1 MKMEGNKNYF
11 KQVLKSGLFPGDW
24 ILVKAICFTILA
36 IGCAVGAIG
45 CAVGAYSTANVAI
58 ENYKLFY
65 EIITTG
71 TIAMINEIHNTT
83 TPGIPVEI
91 VTEILTILEQT
102 KMSSEEQFHCL
113 INLRNNLINYQQANP
128 NLEILEAKRLQQL
141 INLFDGLAEDQH
153 TTTRNIQN
161 FLNQSSKTSNKGFIE

>member
-1 MKMEGNKNYF
+1 MDF
-11 KQVLKSGLFPGDW
+11 KKVLKSGLFPGDW
-24 ILVKAICFTILA
+24 ILAKAICFTILA
-36 IGCAVGAIG
+36 IGCAIA
-45 CAVGAYSTANVAI
+45 AYSTANVAV

-65 EIITTG
+65 EIVTTG
-71 TIAMINEIHNTT
+71 TTAMINEIHNTT

-91 VTEILTILEQT
+91 VTEILTIIEQT
-102 KMSSEEQFHCL
+102 NMSSEEQFHCL

-128 NLEILEAKRLQQL
+128 NLELLEAKRLQQL

-161 FLNQSSKTSNKGFIE
+161 FLNQFSKNSNKGFIE